1 MGETRVAIK
10 NPTQTIKR
18 GFTVKLLRRTILTML
33 ILLALTAPALSLAE
47 SDYET
52 GDGWIYRDG
61 ELKIVT
67 NNGLIN
73 FLYHEF
79 DMIGDPQHKHTAADV
94 DRVIIGKDVTDIII
108 DYFIGDYNPSTTS
121 VEEGNES
128 FIIDNGW
135 VINQQTKTL
144 FGAANVKENKT
155 RAVIDDLPTYIEHI
169 GMYAFSDCR
178 ALRQITIP
186 DLVISI
192 GEFSFSG
199 CDCLENITLPSKVIT
214 IDNFAFSE
222 CTKLKRI
229 NLEAAI
235 NSIGI
240 AAFHVCIN
248 LETPSIYNTKIEVV
262 QSNSFWGCD
271 KFHAVEFPS
280 SVNLVEDQA
289 FGHCTVLSVL
299 IFNSDQ
305 LTIEDGAFASC
316 ENIGKLIFT
325 KGKPTSIGNA
335 LFGETERTSDG
346 KGFIVHYYE
355 ESDKTIPYPTLY
367 YTAAYANEWAPNGET
382 EWNGYTIQQISQEE
396 LDAILAEARGGEPP
410 VAVSSPAPAN
420 MQQVETP
427 APEETKAEAM
437 PTTEVEGILLAV
449 IGIAAI
455 AVTVVLMI
463 RSRKTK

>member
-1 MGETRVAIK
+1 
-10 NPTQTIKR
+10 
-18 GFTVKLLRRTILTML
+18 VKLLKRIVLTML
-33 ILLALTAPALSLAE
+33 ILLVLTTPSLSLAE

-52 GDGWIYRDG
+52 GDGWIYQDG

-79 DMIGDPQHKHTAADV
+79 DMRGDPQHKHTAADV

-108 DYFIGDYNPSTTS
+108 DYFIGDINPSITS
-121 VEEGNES
+121 VEEGNDT

-155 RAVIDDLPTYIEHI
+155 RAVIDDLPSYIEHI

-199 CDCLENITLPSKVIT
+199 CDSMESITLPRNATT
-214 IDNFAFSE
+214 IDACAFIH

-235 NSIGI
+235 NSIGV
-240 AAFHVCIN
+240 AAFDACVN

-262 QSNSFWGCD
+262 HGNSFWGCD
-271 KFHAVEFPS
+271 QFQTVEFPS
-280 SVNLVEDQA
+280 TLKRIENIA
-289 FGHCTVLSVL
+289 FMLCERLSTL

-305 LTIEDGAFASC
+305 LTIEDGAFANC
-316 ENIGKLIFT
+316 ENVRKLIFT
-325 KGKPTSIGNA
+325 KGKPVSISSKMFNEDG
-335 LFGETERTSDG
+335 RTPDG
-346 KGFIVHYYE
+346 KSFITYFYDTNGE
-355 ESDKTIPYPTLY
+355 IFPYPTLY
-367 YTAAYANEWAPNGET
+367 YTAAYADEWAPNGET
-382 EWNGYTIQQISQEE
+382 ECNGYTIQQISQEE
-396 LDAILAEARGGEPP
+396 LDAILAEARGE
-410 VAVSSPAPAN
+410 
-420 MQQVETP
+420 ETP
-427 APEETKAEAM
+427 EINNS
-437 PTTEVEGILLAV
+437 PTPATDQQI
-449 IGIAAI
+449 
-455 AVTVVLMI
+455 
-463 RSRKTK
+463 

>member
-1 MGETRVAIK
+1 M
-10 NPTQTIKR
+10 
-18 GFTVKLLRRTILTML
+18 FF
-33 ILLALTAPALSLAE
+33 ILLLLITPSLSLAE

-52 GDGWIYRDG
+52 GDGWIYQDG

-79 DMIGDPQHKHTAADV
+79 DMRGDPQHKHTAADV

-108 DYFIGDYNPSTTS
+108 DYFIGDINPSITS
-121 VEEGNES
+121 VEDGNDT

-155 RAVIDDLPTYIEHI
+155 RAIIDDLPTYIEHI

-199 CDCLENITLPSKVIT
+199 CDGLENITLPSKVIT
-214 IDNFAFSE
+214 IDACAFSE

-235 NSIGI
+235 NSIGV
-240 AAFHVCIN
+240 AAFDACVN

-262 QSNSFWGCD
+262 HGNSFWGCD
-271 KFHAVEFPS
+271 QFQTVEFPS
-280 SVNLVEDQA
+280 TLKRIENIA
-289 FGHCTVLSVL
+289 FMLCERLSTL

-305 LTIEDGAFASC
+305 LTIEDGAFANC
-316 ENIGKLIFT
+316 ENVRKLIFT
-325 KGKPTSIGNA
+325 KGKPVSISSKMFNEDG
-335 LFGETERTSDG
+335 RTPDG
-346 KGFIVHYYE
+346 KSFITYFYDTNGE
-355 ESDKTIPYPTLY
+355 IFPYPTLY
-367 YTAAYANEWAPNGET
+367 YTAAYADEWAPNGET

-396 LDAILAEARGGEPP
+396 LDAILAEARGETTP
-410 VAVSSPAPAN
+410 VATG
-420 MQQVETP
+420 TP
-427 APEETKAEAM
+427 AQTTSI
-437 PTTEVEGILLAV
+437 TTEPEPTVTSPDKYEPDQATSPVIEILLLS
-449 IGIAAI
+449 AI
-455 AVTVVLMI
+455 AVVAVGIAVIAWI
-463 RSRKTK
+463 RKRKTMK

>member
-1 MGETRVAIK
+1 M
-10 NPTQTIKR
+10 
-18 GFTVKLLRRTILTML
+18 KLLKRIVLTML
-33 ILLALTAPALSLAE
+33 ILMALTAPALSLAE

-52 GDGWIYRDG
+52 GDGWIYQDG

-79 DMIGDPQHKHTAADV
+79 DMRGDPQHKHSAADV

-108 DYFIGDYNPSTTS
+108 DYFIVDYNPSATS

-155 RAVIDDLPTYIEHI
+155 RAIVDDLPDYIEHI
-169 GMYAFSDCR
+169 GMYAFSGCS
-178 ALRQITIP
+178 ALRQISIP
-186 DLVISI
+186 DLVIGI

-240 AAFHVCIN
+240 AAFHVCVN

-271 KFHAVEFPS
+271 QFQTVEFPS
-280 SVNLVEDQA
+280 TLKKIENIAFMLCENLS
-289 FGHCTVLSVL
+289 TL

-305 LTIEDGAFASC
+305 LTIEDGAFANC
-316 ENIGKLIFT
+316 ENVSKLIFT
-325 KGKPTSIGNA
+325 KGK
-335 LFGETERTSDG
+335 
-346 KGFIVHYYE
+346 
-355 ESDKTIPYPTLY
+355 
-367 YTAAYANEWAPNGET
+367 
-382 EWNGYTIQQISQEE
+382 
-396 LDAILAEARGGEPP
+396 
-410 VAVSSPAPAN
+410 
-420 MQQVETP
+420 
-427 APEETKAEAM
+427 
-437 PTTEVEGILLAV
+437 
-449 IGIAAI
+449 
-455 AVTVVLMI
+455 
-463 RSRKTK
+463 

>member
-1 MGETRVAIK
+1 M
-10 NPTQTIKR
+10 
-18 GFTVKLLRRTILTML
+18 KLLKRITLTML
-33 ILLALTAPALSLAE
+33 ILLVLTAPSLSLAE

-52 GDGWIYRDG
+52 GDGWIYQDG

-79 DMIGDPQHKHTAADV
+79 DMRGDPQHKHTAADV
-94 DRVIIGKDVTDIII
+94 DRVVIGKDVTDIII
-108 DYFIGDYNPSTTS
+108 DYFIGDINPSITS
-121 VEEGNES
+121 VEDGNDT

-155 RAVIDDLPTYIEHI
+155 RSVIDDIPTYIEHI

-214 IDNFAFSE
+214 IDDFAFSE

-229 NLEAAI
+229 NLEAAL
-235 NSIGI
+235 NSIGN

-262 QSNSFWGCD
+262 HGNSFWGCD
-271 KFHAVEFPS
+271 QFQTVEFPS
-280 SVNLVEDQA
+280 TLKRIENIA
-289 FGHCTVLSVL
+289 FMLCERLSTL

-305 LTIEDGAFASC
+305 LTIEDGAFANC
-316 ENIGKLIFT
+316 ENVRKLIFT
-325 KGKPTSIGNA
+325 KGKPVSISSKMFNEDG
-335 LFGETERTSDG
+335 RTPDG
-346 KGFIVHYYE
+346 KSFITYFFDTNGE
-355 ESDKTIPYPTLY
+355 IFPYPTLY
-367 YTAAYANEWAPNGET
+367 YTAAYADEWAPNGET

-396 LDAILAEARGGEPP
+396 LDAILAEARGEEPP
-410 VAVSSPAPAN
+410 EINNSP
-420 MQQVETP
+420 TP
-427 APEETKAEAM
+427 ATDQQIEPTVAEVTKADSSFAAGY
-437 PTTEVEGILLAV
+437 EGILFAA
-449 IGIAAI
+449 IGIAVI
-455 AVTVVLMI
+455 TVVVVMI
-463 RSRKTK
+463 VRVRKSKQ

>member
-1 MGETRVAIK
+1 L
-10 NPTQTIKR
+10 
-18 GFTVKLLRRTILTML
+18 KLLKRIVLTML
-33 ILLALTAPALSLAE
+33 ILLVLITPSLSLAE

-52 GDGWIYRDG
+52 GDGWIYQDG

-121 VEEGNES
+121 VEEGNDT

-135 VINQQTKTL
+135 VINQQTRTL

-155 RAVIDDLPTYIEHI
+155 RSVIDDLPTCIEHI
-169 GMYAFSDCR
+169 GMYAFSECR
-178 ALRQITIP
+178 DLRRITIP
-186 DLVISI
+186 EGVVSI
-192 GEFSFSG
+192 GDSAFNE
-199 CDCLENITLPSKVIT
+199 CNTLENITLPSGLASIGVG
-214 IDNFAFSE
+214 AFDD
-222 CTKLKRI
+222 CTKLSQI
-229 NLEAAI
+229 ILEAAI

-240 AAFHVCIN
+240 AAFHACVN

-262 QSNSFWGCD
+262 QGNSFLGCIQ
-271 KFHAVEFPS
+271 FQMVEVPS
-280 SVNLVEDQA
+280 SVKLVEDQA
-289 FGHCTVLSVL
+289 FGHCTALSVL

-305 LTIEDGAFASC
+305 LTIEDGAFANC
-316 ENIGKLIFT
+316 ENVRKLIFT
-325 KGKPTSIGNA
+325 KGKPASIGNA

-367 YTAAYANEWAPNGET
+367 YTAAYADEWAPNGET

-396 LDAILAEARGGEPP
+396 LDAILAEARGEKPPAINSSPTPATDQQIETP
-410 VAVSSPAPAN
+410 VA
-420 MQQVETP
+420 EG
-427 APEETKAEAM
+427 TKADAAFAAGY
-437 PTTEVEGILLAV
+437 EGILLAV
-449 IGIAAI
+449 IGVVAL
-455 AVTVVLMI
+455 AVAVVVI
-463 RSRKTK
+463 VRVRKAKQ

>member
-1 MGETRVAIK
+1 M
-10 NPTQTIKR
+10 
-18 GFTVKLLRRTILTML
+18 KLLKRIALTML
-33 ILLALTAPALSLAE
+33 ILLVLITPSLSLAE

-52 GDGWIYRDG
+52 GDGWIYQDG

-79 DMIGDPQHKHTAADV
+79 DMRGDPQHKHSAADV
-94 DRVIIGKDVTDIII
+94 DHVVIGKDVTDIII
-108 DYFIGDYNPSTTS
+108 DYFIGDINPSITS

-155 RAVIDDLPTYIEHI
+155 RAIIDDLPTYIEHI

-199 CDCLENITLPSKVIT
+199 CDGLENITLPSKVIT

-235 NSIGI
+235 NSIGA

-248 LETPSIYNTKIEVV
+248 LGTPSIYNTTIEVV
-262 QSNSFWGCD
+262 QSNSFLGCIL
-271 KFHAVEFPS
+271 FQTVEVPS
-280 SVNLVEDQA
+280 SVKLVEDQA
-289 FGHCTVLSVL
+289 FGHCTALSVL

-305 LTIEDGAFASC
+305 LTIKDGAFDHC
-316 ENIGKLIFT
+316 ENVRKLIFT

-367 YTAAYANEWAPNGET
+367 YTAAYADEWAPNGEA

-396 LDAILAEARGGEPP
+396 LDAILAEARGETTPVLTGPP
-410 VAVSSPAPAN
+410 TQTPSP
-420 MQQVETP
+420 TT
-427 APEETKAEAM
+427 APELTATSPDKYKPDQATS
-437 PTTEVEGILLAV
+437 PVVEILLV
-449 IGIAAI
+449 SAI
-455 AVTVVLMI
+455 AGVAAGIVVI
-463 RSRKTK
+463 VWARKRKSMK

>member
-1 MGETRVAIK
+1 M
-10 NPTQTIKR
+10 
-18 GFTVKLLRRTILTML
+18 KLLKRIVLTML
-33 ILLALTAPALSLAE
+33 ILMALTAPALSLAE

-52 GDGWIYRDG
+52 GDGWIYQDG

-79 DMIGDPQHKHTAADV
+79 DMRGDPQHKHSAADV

-121 VEEGNES
+121 VEEGNDT

-144 FGAANVKENKT
+144 FGAANVKENKN
-155 RAVIDDLPTYIEHI
+155 RAVIDDIPTYIEHI
-169 GMYAFSDCR
+169 GMYAFSECR
-178 ALRQITIP
+178 DLRRITIP
-186 DLVISI
+186 EGVVSI
-192 GEFSFSG
+192 GDSAFNE
-199 CDCLENITLPSKVIT
+199 CNTLENITLPSELASIGVG
-214 IDNFAFSE
+214 AFDD
-222 CTKLKRI
+222 CTKLSQIK
-229 NLEAAI
+229 LEAAI

-240 AAFHVCIN
+240 AAFHACVN
-248 LETPSIYNTKIEVV
+248 LETPSIYNTTIEVV
-262 QSNSFWGCD
+262 QGNSFLGCIQ
-271 KFHAVEFPS
+271 FQMVEVPS
-280 SVNLVEDQA
+280 SVKLVEDQA
-289 FGHCTVLSVL
+289 FGHCTALSVL

-325 KGKPTSIGNA
+325 KGKPTSIGNS

-367 YTAAYANEWAPNGET
+367 YTAAYADEWAPNGET

-396 LDAILAEARGGEPP
+396 LDAILAEARGET
-410 VAVSSPAPAN
+410 VLAVSSSPLPTSEQQDATPTPVVSNAETAPA
-420 MQQVETP
+420 MGI
-427 APEETKAEAM
+427 
-437 PTTEVEGILLAV
+437 EGILLSI
-449 IGIAAI
+449 IGVAAI
-455 AVTVVLMI
+455 AVAVVLGI
-463 RSRKTK
+463 RLRKKK

>member
-1 MGETRVAIK
+1 MKQLQKTLFV
-10 NPTQTIKR
+10 
-18 GFTVKLLRRTILTML
+18 LLLLL
-33 ILLALTAPALSLAE
+33 ILSVPTFALAE
-47 SDYET
+47 SDYEA
-52 GDGWIYRDG
+52 GDGWIYQDG

-108 DYFIGDYNPSTTS
+108 DYFIGDYNPSITS
-121 VEEGNES
+121 VEEGNDT

-155 RAVIDDLPTYIEHI
+155 RAIIDDLPTYIEHI
-169 GMYAFSDCR
+169 GMYAFSECR
-178 ALRQITIP
+178 DLRRITIP
-186 DLVISI
+186 EGVVSI
-192 GEFSFSG
+192 GDSAFKE
-199 CDCLENITLPSKVIT
+199 CNTLENITLPSGLASIGVG
-214 IDNFAFSE
+214 AFDD
-222 CTKLKRI
+222 CTKLSQIK
-229 NLEAAI
+229 LEAAI

-240 AAFHVCIN
+240 AAFHACVN
-248 LETPSIYNTKIEVV
+248 LETPSIYNTTIEVV
-262 QSNSFWGCD
+262 QSNSFLGCIQ
-271 KFHAVEFPS
+271 FQTVEVPS
-280 SVNLVEDQA
+280 SLNIVEDQA
-289 FGHCTVLSVL
+289 FGQCKTLSVL

-305 LTIEDGAFASC
+305 LTIEDGAFANC
-316 ENIGKLIFT
+316 ENVRKLIFT

-396 LDAILAEARGGEPP
+396 LDAILAEARGQ
-410 VAVSSPAPAN
+410 ATTAPTR
-420 MQQVETP
+420 TP
-427 APEETKAEAM
+427 AATIAATTTPEATATTQNMNEPTKA
-437 PTTEVEGILLAV
+437 TSSTVEILLLSA
-449 IGIAAI
+449 IAAVVVSIVVI
-455 AVTVVLMI
+455 AMA
-463 RSRKTK
+463 RKRKA

>member
-1 MGETRVAIK
+1 MLV
-10 NPTQTIKR
+10 
-18 GFTVKLLRRTILTML
+18 LLV
-33 ILLALTAPALSLAE
+33 LATPALSLAE

-52 GDGWIYRDG
+52 GDGWIYQDG

-79 DMIGDPQHKHTAADV
+79 EMIGDPQHKHSAADV
-94 DRVIIGKDVTDIII
+94 GRVVIGKDVTDIII
-108 DYFIGDYNPSTTS
+108 DYFIGDINPSITS
-121 VEEGNES
+121 VEEGNDT

-135 VINQQTKTL
+135 VVNQQTKTL

-155 RAVIDDLPTYIEHI
+155 RSIIDDLPAYIEHI

-229 NLEAAI
+229 NFEAAI

-240 AAFHVCIN
+240 AAFHVCVN
-248 LETPSIYNTKIEVV
+248 LETPSIYNTTIEVV

-271 KFHAVEFPS
+271 KFQAVEFPS

-289 FGHCTVLSVL
+289 FAHCTVLSVL

-305 LTIEDGAFASC
+305 LTIEDGAFDNC
-316 ENIGKLIFT
+316 ENVRKLIFT

-355 ESDKTIPYPTLY
+355 ESDKAIPYPTLY
-367 YTAAYANEWAPNGET
+367 YTAAYADEWAPNGET

-396 LDAILAEARGGEPP
+396 LDAILAEARGEELPAATAEP
-410 VAVSSPAPAN
+410 SPATA
-420 MQQVETP
+420 QTASATA
-427 APEETKAEAM
+427 APEPTETSPDKNEPDQAASPAIE
-437 PTTEVEGILLAV
+437 ILLLSAIAAV
-449 IGIAAI
+449 AAGIAVFAW
-455 AVTVVLMI
+455 L
-463 RSRKTK
+463 RKRRKMK

>member
-1 MGETRVAIK
+1 M
-10 NPTQTIKR
+10 
-18 GFTVKLLRRTILTML
+18 KLLKRTILMFF
-33 ILLALTAPALSLAE
+33 ILLLLITPSLSLAE

-52 GDGWIYRDG
+52 GDGWIYQDG

-79 DMIGDPQHKHTAADV
+79 DMRGDPQHKHTAADV

-108 DYFIGDYNPSTTS
+108 DYFIGDINPSITS
-121 VEEGNES
+121 VEDGNDT

-155 RAVIDDLPTYIEHI
+155 RAIIDDLPTYIEHI

-199 CDCLENITLPSKVIT
+199 CDGLENITLPSKVIT
-214 IDNFAFSE
+214 IDACAFSE

-235 NSIGI
+235 NSIGV
-240 AAFHVCIN
+240 AAFDACVN

-262 QSNSFWGCD
+262 HGNSFWGCD
-271 KFHAVEFPS
+271 QFQTVEFPS
-280 SVNLVEDQA
+280 TLKRIENIA
-289 FGHCTVLSVL
+289 FMLCERLSTL

-305 LTIEDGAFASC
+305 LTIEDGAFANC
-316 ENIGKLIFT
+316 ENVRKLIFT
-325 KGKPTSIGNA
+325 KGKPVSISSKMFNEDG
-335 LFGETERTSDG
+335 RTPDG
-346 KGFIVHYYE
+346 KSFITYFYDTNGE
-355 ESDKTIPYPTLY
+355 IFPYPTLY
-367 YTAAYANEWAPNGET
+367 YTAAYADEWAPNGET

-396 LDAILAEARGGEPP
+396 LDAILAEARGETTP
-410 VAVSSPAPAN
+410 VATG
-420 MQQVETP
+420 TP
-427 APEETKAEAM
+427 AQTTSI
-437 PTTEVEGILLAV
+437 TTEPEPTVTSPDKYEPDQATSTTVEILLLS
-449 IGIAAI
+449 AI
-455 AVTVVLMI
+455 AVVAVGIAVIAWI
-463 RSRKTK
+463 RKRKTMK